1 MASLTNKQLIRLAE
15 ARLIEAAKVTGLPP
29 DSLVRFRAGG
39 YCPQPKQLQFHAA
52 CRLAD
57 SETGPDQIG
66 FGGARGPGKSHAVF
80 AQIALDDCQRCPG
93 LKVLYIRKVAKNAR
107 EQFED
112 LRRVVLR
119 SVPHNYNRST
129 GVITFPNGS
138 RIVIGHFKNES
149 DVDQYL
155 GLEYDVIA
163 IEEAT
168 TLSLSKYKTLRDS
181 NRTSKPNWRPRIYAS
196 TNPGNVGHVWF
207 KERFITPA
215 RKNCESETR
224 FVFATVDDNKFV
236 DSGYTK
242 KLEDNTGWK
251 LRAYRFGDWDIAA
264 GQYFSTW
271 NHEATVI
278 KPFPAIPSH
287 WPMWAALDY
296 GFTHPTAVLLFT
308 ENDGTIYVIAE
319 HVQAKWLPSLHAEA
333 VHAMLGRFG
342 RTVDSLDTFVAG
354 ADVFAQKGDANAKT
368 IAEQYAEHGIELT
381 AAAMDRVS
389 GWGECL
395 RLLGDVERKIEPRI
409 QIFDTCERLIETIPA
424 LQHNPNKPE
433 DVLKW
438 DVDDEGSGGDDAA
451 DCWRYGLMARLVEPD
466 DVPLIGGYRAGISFR

>member
-1 MASLTNKQLIRLAE
+1 MASLTNKQLVAKAE
-15 ARLIEAAKVTGLPP
+15 ARLIEASKRAGLPP
-29 DSLVRFRAGG
+29 DSLVRFRAGH
-39 YCPQPKQLQFHAA
+39 YCPQPKQLEFHAA
-52 CRLAD
+52 CRSAD
-57 SETGPDQIG
+57 APNGADQIG

-80 AQIALDDCQRCPG
+80 AQIALDDCQRVPG

-119 SVPHNYNRST
+119 NVNHNYNRST
-129 GVITFPNGS
+129 GVITFPNLS

-155 GLEYDVIA
+155 GLEYDVIV

-196 TNPGNVGHVWF
+196 TNPGNIGHVWF

-215 RKNCESETR
+215 RKNIETDTR
-224 FVFATVDDNKFV
+224 FVFATVDNNKFI

-251 LRAYRFGDWDIAA
+251 LKAYRFGDWDIAA

-271 NHEATVI
+271 NHEAHVC
-278 KPFPAIPSH
+278 KPFPIPSH
-287 WPMWAALDY
+287 WPMWASLDY
-296 GFTHPTAVLLFT
+296 GFTHPTAVHLFT
-308 ENDGTIYVIAE
+308 ENDGMIYVIGE
-319 HVQAKWLPSLHAEA
+319 HVAAKWLPATHAEA
-333 VHAMLGRFG
+333 IHALLKKHG
-342 RTVDSLDTFVAG
+342 RTVNQLKSFVAG
-354 ADVFAQKGDANAKT
+354 ADVFAQKGDAEGKT
-368 IAEQYAEHGIELT
+368 IAQQYEALKIRLT
-381 AAAMDRVS
+381 PAAMDRVS

-395 RLLGDVERKIEPRI
+395 KLLGDVERGIQPKIK
-409 QIFDTCERLIETIPA
+409 IFDTCSKLIETIPA
-424 LQHNPNKPE
+424 LQHDPNRPE

-438 DVDDEGSGGDDAA
+438 DVDDEGTGGDDAA
-451 DCWRYGLMARLVEPD
+451 DSWRYGILTKRREPLR
-466 DVPLIGGYRAGISFR
+466 VSSFKL

>member
-1 MASLTNKQLIRLAE
+1 MATLNSSQLIQATLPA
-15 ARLIEAAKVTGLPP
+15 LFAAAAQYGVPK
-29 DSLVRFRAGG
+29 DQCANFVRG
-39 YCPQPKQLQFHAA
+39 YYAAQPKQLQFHAA

-57 SETGPDQIG
+57 LPDGPDQIG

-80 AQIALDDCQRCPG
+80 AQIALDDCQRIPG

-112 LRRVVLR
+112 LRRSVLR
-119 SVPHNYNRST
+119 AIPHEYNRTS
-129 GVITFPNGS
+129 GVIAFPNGS
-138 RIVIGHFKNES
+138 RILIGHFKNES

-155 GLEYDVIA
+155 GLEYDIIV

-181 NRTSKPNWRPRIYAS
+181 NRTSKPNFRPRIYAS
-196 TNPGNVGHVWF
+196 TNPGNVGHAWF

-215 RKNCESETR
+215 RKNQESTTR
-224 FVFATVDDNKFV
+224 FVFATVDDNRFV
-236 DSGYTK
+236 DSGYTQ

-271 NHEATVI
+271 NYETHTCEPLKEI
-278 KPFPAIPSH
+278 PAH
-287 WPMWAALDY
+287 WPVWAGFDY
-296 GFTHPTAVLLFT
+296 GFTHPTAVILFT
-308 ENDGTIYVIAE
+308 EFDGTVYAIAE
-319 HVQAKWLPSLHAEA
+319 HVEAKALPTTHAEGIR
-333 VHAMLGRFG
+333 AMVARFG
-342 RTVDSLDTFVAG
+342 RDARRVDFFAG
-354 ADVFAQKGDANAKT
+354 ADVFAQKGDGEGRT
-368 IAEQYAEHGIELT
+368 IAQQYEAAGIRLT

-395 RLLGDVERKIEPRI
+395 KLLGDPARQIAPRLKISR
-409 QIFDTCERLIETIPA
+409 DCAKLIETIPA
-424 LQHNPNKPE
+424 LQHNPNRPE

-438 DVDDEGSGGDDAA
+438 DVDDEGNGGDDAA
-451 DCWRYGLMARLVEPD
+451 DAWRYGILTKRRAPTTAR
-466 DVPLIGGYRAGISFR
+466 SFRL